1 MRELTKHAVETL
13 YKDDLKHRLEV
24 AFGTLMS
31 EITELPDG
39 IYGQYTTNALK
50 NLIQLSARGVTD
62 LNVNITEYLNDSSV
76 LYANYED
83 SFEKIKEL
91 DEIALAKKFEQDTYY
106 EDYAQKSLE
115 YNRLRKEYNEEK
127 GMEDNNGDELLEN
140 TTMFKKDIPAAIGE
154 EVIEVDD
161 PVFKRMNHQERV
173 GSEHG
178 TQYSN

>member
-13 YKDDLKHRLEV
+13 YNDDLKHRLEV
-24 AFGTLMS
+24 AFTTLMA

-39 IYGQYTTNALK
+39 IYGQYATNSLK
-50 NLIQLSARGVTD
+50 NLIQLAARGVTD

-76 LYANYED
+76 LYANYEE
-83 SFEKIKEL
+83 SFAKIKEM
-91 DEIALAKKFEQDTYY
+91 DEIALAKKFEQETYY

-127 GMEDNNGDELLEN
+127 GMEEDGDELKEN
-140 TTMFKKDIPAAIGE
+140 TTMFKEEHILVGE
-154 EVIEVDD
+154 EVIEVED
-161 PVFKRMNHQERV
+161 PVYDQNMDHQERE
-173 GSEHG
+173 GSNHG